1 MPRIET
7 DPPFKQA
14 TGTPT
19 TSDWTEQIQMTFSPA
34 GVSSHSSQGYPLLHL
49 KHFLFRSRVG
59 ADQTSLPS
67 SPPQLRRRETQPQPV
82 NTSGP
87 RRPVGQRREPS
98 HTGRGREQGRAG
110 SRRPGSPEVSPS
122 APGLPASP
130 QPQLDP
136 KLEGPGHHTGQQDGG
151 GGGCPGVG
159 WWSRSCFSQC
169 GVPIRAGLRKPA
181 PAPSLVGQSPSPDL
195 TLLSPVA
202 SPDTPVL
209 GFPGPSSVRVLEEG
223 LQRAV

>member
-1 MPRIET
+1 LPRIET

-19 TSDWTEQIQMTFSPA
+19 TSDWTEQIQTTFSPA
-34 GVSSHSSQGYPLLHL
+34 GVSSHSSQGYPLIHL

-151 GGGCPGVG
+151 GGDVQGWDGGVG
-159 WWSRSCFSQC
+159 AASLNVGSPYVLASASLPQRPAWWASLPPLTSPCCPLWPPRTPQCWGSQ
-169 GVPIRAGLRKPA
+169 GP
-181 PAPSLVGQSPSPDL
+181 
-195 TLLSPVA
+195 PV
-202 SPDTPVL
+202 
-209 GFPGPSSVRVLEEG
+209 
-223 LQRAV
+223 